1 MKNIYLG
8 AFVSIFS
15 VGMSMAQVLEAPYS
29 FDESKLEELA
39 PFPTDEVTATPK
51 ALGVTFWTD
60 DFSTPANWTAD
71 NAGTTAPFG
80 WNVGSTVN
88 SWWAAFSGG
97 INSTSGGN
105 FAEVYNGD
113 FNAND
118 QEINVTYSLTT
129 TNPIDVV
136 ALGGTDQVS
145 LSFEQYGALFN
156 DDQKVYVSTDGSSW
170 REVHTNNDRTTFV
183 GNNPSAIFGNPE
195 TVSTNIASEISA
207 SNGYDPTQV
216 WIRFEWTSRFPS
228 DPSLQAWTTFG
239 WFIDDV
245 SLITNADNDI
255 TAESFV
261 WGSVG
266 LNYHRIPLSQQTAIE
281 FTTNARNNG
290 IATQTDV
297 QLNVDVTGAG
307 TYSASSPAGVSI
319 AAGDYDSLIV
329 APFTPSGLGT
339 YDFTWGVTQNEIE
352 DIPADNDNP
361 DITFDVTEYL
371 YARDRG
377 TQEGTI
383 SNGGD
388 GFVLGSYYDI
398 FAADN
403 LYSIDVQIASN
414 AVAGSILDVRIYS
427 LDPSATNF
435 NDLLIL
441 EDQSEEYTLTSSDIG
456 QIINLDLL
464 ISGPAGF
471 PLTAGETY
479 FIAVASDGDGGASNG
494 VTIGSTADA
503 IPQTCFIFDAASG
516 ATGTWFLSPGT
527 PMVRMNLDPAS
538 NNVGI
543 EEQNQLFGAE
553 LFPNPTTENLSVRYI
568 SAVTSEVTVT
578 VTDITGKVVAE
589 FEEGTQEAGAHELNV
604 NTSSFAEGVYYVTIA
619 SGNSV
624 LTEKVIKK

>member
-1 MKNIYLG
+1 MNKIYLG
-8 AFVSIFS
+8 AVLSIFS
-15 VGMSMAQVLEAPYS
+15 VGMSMAQVLEAPYA
-29 FDESKLEELA
+29 FDESKLENLA

-60 DFSTPANWTAD
+60 DFSTPANWTID
-71 NAGTTAPFG
+71 NNGTSAPFG
-80 WNVGSTVN
+80 WNIGSTVN

-97 INSTSGGN
+97 ISSSSGGN

-129 TNPIDVV
+129 ANPIDVLTL
-136 ALGGTDQVS
+136 AGTDQVT
-145 LSFEQYGALFN
+145 LSFEQFGALFN
-156 DDQKVYVSTDGSSW
+156 DDQKVYVSTDNTTW
-170 REVHTNNDRTTFV
+170 TEVFTNNERTTFV
-183 GNNPSAIFGNPE
+183 GNNPSAIYANPE
-195 TVSTNIASEISA
+195 TATANIANAISA
-207 SNGYDPTQV
+207 ANGGNPSTV

-228 DPSLQAWTTFG
+228 SSTLGAWTTFG

-245 SLITNADNDI
+245 ALTTNADNDM

-297 QLNVDVTGAG
+297 QLNVNVTGAG
-307 TYSASSPAGVSI
+307 TYSASSPAGVSV

-339 YDFTWGVTQNEIE
+339 YDISWDVSQNEVD

-371 YARDRG
+371 YARDKG
-377 TQEGTI
+377 TQENAI
-383 SNGGD
+383 SNAGD
-388 GFVLGSYYDI
+388 GFILGSYYDV
-398 FAADN
+398 FANDVI
-403 LYSIDVQIASN
+403 YSIDVQIASN
-414 AVAGSILDVRIYS
+414 ATAGSIISGIIYT
-427 LDPSATNF
+427 LDPNATSID
-435 NDLLIL
+435 DLFLPA
-441 EDQSEEYTLTSSDIG
+441 DQSVEYTLTSADIG
-456 QIINLDLL
+456 QIINLDLAAN
-464 ISGPAGF
+464 GNAGY
-471 PLTAGETY
+471 PLVAGETY
-479 FIAVASDGDGGASNG
+479 FVAVSSDGDGGQSTG
-494 VTIGSTADA
+494 VSVGSTSDA
-503 IPQTCFIFDAASG
+503 IPQTCFIFDAAEGPS
-516 ATGTWFLSPGT
+516 GTWFLAPGT

-543 EEQNQLFGAE
+543 EEQSQLFGAE
-553 LFPNPTTENLSVRYI
+553 LFPNPTTDNLTVRYI
-568 SAVTSEVTVT
+568 SGVASEVTVT

-589 FEEGTQEAGAHELNV
+589 FEEGTQAAGTHELNI